1 MPAKSKIAKVGY
13 TMKKFFELITLLALL
28 ISASM
33 PLTQVFAQSTLE
45 SIQEKGQLVVGT
57 SADYPPFEWISI
69 ENGEEKI
76 IGSDIDLAQKI
87 ADELGV
93 ELVIENMGFDG
104 LIPSLKTNRVDIL
117 IAGMGYT
124 PERGEQFDF
133 SNPYYDSTDY
143 FVVRAEDADSFTELD
158 SFTDKRLAAQ
168 KGSIQ
173 EGIVQKEYPDS
184 DYTALAKNND
194 LIQSLL
200 TNRLDAVMLDEIA
213 AAQFIKQNEGKL
225 VLIEAFPFVDES
237 SSTGQSVLVNKNNED
252 LLEVINKVVDEMV
265 ESGEYKEIIEKYIDL
280 I

>member
-1 MPAKSKIAKVGY
+1 M
-13 TMKKFFELITLLALL
+13 TLLALL

-45 SIQEKGQLVVGT
+45 SIQEKGKLVVGT

-143 FVVRAEDADSFTELD
+143 FVVRAEDADSFSELD

>member
-1 MPAKSKIAKVGY
+1 
-13 TMKKFFELITLLALL
+13 MKKLMKNLSLFILLLSL
-28 ISASM
+28 FV
-33 PLTQVFAQSTLE
+33 PLAQAQAQSTLE

-69 ENGEEKI
+69 EGGEENI
-76 IGSDIDLAQKI
+76 IGADIDLAQKI

-133 SNPYYDSTDY
+133 SNPYYESTDY
-143 FVVRAEDADSFTELD
+143 FVVRSEDAESFTELEA
-158 SFTDKRLAAQ
+158 FADKRLAAQ

-173 EGIVQKEYPDS
+173 EGIVQSEFPDS
-184 DYTALAKNND
+184 NYTALAKNND
-194 LIQSLL
+194 LIQSLM
-200 TNRLDAVMLDEIA
+200 TNRIDAVMLDEVA
-213 AAQFIKQNEGKL
+213 AAQFIKQNEGKIIL
-225 VLIEAFPFVDES
+225 VEAFPFIDEEAQ
-237 SSTGQSVLVNKNNED
+237 TGQSVLVNKNNED

-265 ESGEYKEIIEKYIDL
+265 ESGEYKELIEKYIDL

>member
-1 MPAKSKIAKVGY
+1 
-13 TMKKFFELITLLALL
+13 MKKIFKLLSLL
-28 ISASM
+28 ILFLSVSV
-33 PLTQVFAQSTLE
+33 PLTTGYAQSSLK
-45 SIQEKGQLVVGT
+45 SIQEKGKLVVGT
-57 SADYPPFEWISI
+57 SADYPPFEWIAI
-69 ENGEEKI
+69 EDGEETI
-76 IGSDIDLAQKI
+76 IGADIELAQKI

-133 SNPYYDSTDY
+133 SNPYYESTDY
-143 FVVRAEDADSFTELD
+143 FVVRADDAEIFTDLESFI
-158 SFTDKRLAAQ
+158 DKRLAAQ

-184 DYTALAKNND
+184 NYTALAKNND

-200 TNRLDAVMLDEIA
+200 TNRIDAVMLDEVA
-213 AAQFIKQNEGKL
+213 AAQFIKQNERKL
-225 VLIEAFPFVDES
+225 ILVEAFPFIDEEAK
-237 SSTGQSVLVNKNNED
+237 TGQSVLVNKNNED

-265 ESGEYKEIIEKYIDL
+265 ESGEYKDLIEKYIDL